1 MRWVSFIPP
10 KARRI
15 ALKAAQADHEPVLI
29 TGETGSGKSGIA
41 RWIHANSPRSTKPF
55 LELTP
60 GADWTS
66 TILTSQGGTLYV
78 PELESLSAAERGV
91 LLTLLKYHSF
101 RPTTETGTL
110 RQLVHARVI
119 VGALAKIDEFSPFEE
134 HFLEFQLHMP
144 PLSDRAEEFED
155 IVMTMLREIAH
166 ELGKDHLRAIDRL
179 AWANLKSHSWP
190 GNLRELRNVL
200 RVAAL
205 QAQGDRLESTDLP
218 RLGSDD
224 ERIDFLA
231 SREQFEKATI
241 RELLKTFQGGLE
253 PTSRTLR
260 VDVDALKGKLKAY
273 GIDPNE
279 FSSSTS

>member
-15 ALKAAQADHEPVLI
+15 ALQAAQADHEPVLI

-55 LELTP
+55 LELTA

-66 TILTSQGGTLYV
+66 EILTSQGGTLYV
-78 PELESLSAAERGV
+78 PELEGLSPSERGT
-91 LLTLLKYHSF
+91 LLTLLKYRSF
-101 RPTTETGTL
+101 RRTTETGTL

-119 VGALAKIDEFSPFEE
+119 VGALTPIDEFSPFEE

-144 PLSDRAEEFED
+144 PLSDRTEEFED

-205 QAQGDRLESTDLP
+205 HAQGDRLESTDLP

-224 ERIDFLA
+224 RIDFMA

-241 RELLKTFQGGLE
+241 RELLKTFHGGLE
-253 PTSRTLR
+253 QTSRTLR
-260 VDVDALKGKLKAY
+260 VDIDALRGKLKTY